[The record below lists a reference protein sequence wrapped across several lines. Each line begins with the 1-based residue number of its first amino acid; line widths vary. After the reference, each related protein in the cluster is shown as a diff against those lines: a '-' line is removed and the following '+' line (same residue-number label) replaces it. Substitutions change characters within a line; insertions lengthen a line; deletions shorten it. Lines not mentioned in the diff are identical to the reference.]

1 MSDTSYSDTDA
12 IICECPR
19 GCTVALPAHL
29 EISDTAILLPSARLH
44 LPECDSCPE
53 RMMPTILS
61 PDTDPASMTKI
72 CPFVRKTHTHR
83 NLVRHVCTCT
93 LKETVGD
100 VPGPAHQ
107 PDMISQPIPV
117 DTAIDVQSPVS
128 VDSEPDITIRHY
140 PPGTTWSD
148 EELGVI
154 RVCKSTS
161 EAYDRY
167 VDIYGGLRNS
177 NAVSQKWIKLQ
188 KRGELLRVGGKCVIS
203 SKATANAGA
212 VGKIISFCDG
222 KRAANVEI
230 SDAPLATYQ
239 YDVCLLIGRA
249 V

>member
-1 MSDTSYSDTDA
+1 MYQTLLLKMSD
-12 IICECPR
+12 
-19 GCTVALPAHL
+19 VVM
-29 EISDTAILLPSARLH
+29 
-44 LPECDSCPE
+44 PECEDCPDCQDYLAVLAPE
-53 RMMPTILS
+53 
-61 PDTDPASMTKI
+61 DDPSVVTMLCRFNRI
-72 CPFVRKTHTHR
+72 NRSHR